1 MVAAKVSFNSAL
13 LTAST
18 SRASSWAINRSNCPV
33 SIAFLSEN
41 VGRCHVGRRN
51 LSKAP
56 KCGIIFLQI

>member
-1 MVAAKVSFNSAL
+1 
-13 LTAST
+13 
-18 SRASSWAINRSNCPV
+18 
-33 SIAFLSEN
+33 LSEN